1 MKPDLRITMTPTN
14 TVFTG
19 AANVH
24 RFDGPSPREVA
35 QYVRGLFGPDPGGA
49 VIQIA
54 ASPEDLDQFEQAM
67 SGYDVTITAERL
79 DVEVDPPTEEQPA
92 ITAED
97 LASRRAWWPF
107 IALGAAVVVVAAICG
122 FVLFRFLSTP
132 SSPTTAQAGAGATS
146 ASVTVLHSQP
156 TASRA
161 STSPSPSVASEPTA
175 VRLTQDGL
183 AIELP
188 PGFQLA
194 QHEQG
199 WMAAGAD
206 PDMRVLISAE
216 NRYTLPPEQFVSQLL
231 SGIERDPELTLVEHN
246 LHAVTYRET
255 APGGAETL
263 WRTWAHDSYQ
273 LFVACQ
279 TRRTPSRVQQAT
291 CQMAF
296 DTAEFT
302 PLTGEG

>member
-24 RFDGPSPREVA
+24 RFDGPGPREVA

-79 DVEVDPPTEEQPA
+79 EVEADPPTEEQPA
-92 ITAED
+92 ITAAD
-97 LASRRAWWPF
+97 LAPRRAWWPF
-107 IALGAAVVVVAAICG
+107 VALGAAVVVVAAICG

-132 SSPTTAQAGAGATS
+132 SSPTSAQASEGATS
-146 ASVTVLHSQP
+146 TTVLHSQP

-161 STSPSPSVASEPTA
+161 STSPSPSIASEPTA
-175 VRLTQDGL
+175 VRIAQDGL

-199 WMAAGAD
+199 WMATGAD
-206 PDMRVLISAE
+206 PDVRVLISAE
-216 NRYTLPPEQFVSQLL
+216 NRYTLPPEQFVAQLL
-231 SGIERDPELTLVEHN
+231 GGIESDPELTLVDHN

-263 WRTWAHDSYQ
+263 WRTWAQDSYQ

-279 TRRTPSRVQQAT
+279 TRQAPSRVQQAT

-302 PLTGEG
+302 PPTGEG

>member
-54 ASPEDLDQFEQAM
+54 ANPEDLDQFEQAM
-67 SGYDVTITAERL
+67 SGYDVTIAAERL
-79 DVEVDPPTEEQPA
+79 EVEVDPPTEEHPA

-97 LASRRAWWPF
+97 LAPRRAWWPF
-107 IALGAAVVVVAAICG
+107 ITLGAAVVVVAAICG

-132 SSPTTAQAGAGATS
+132 SSPTTALPTGATS
-146 ASVTVLHSQP
+146 ATATVLHSQP

-161 STSPSPSVASEPTA
+161 STSPAPSAASEPTA
-175 VRLTQDGL
+175 VRLAQDGL

-199 WMAAGAD
+199 WMATGAD

-263 WRTWAHDSYQ
+263 WRTWAHDSCQ

-279 TRRTPSRVQQAT
+279 TRQTPSRVQQAT

-302 PLTGEG
+302 PPTGEG

>member
-1 MKPDLRITMTPTN
+1 M
-14 TVFTG
+14 
-19 AANVH
+19 
-24 RFDGPSPREVA
+24 
-35 QYVRGLFGPDPGGA
+35 RGLFGPDPGGA

-79 DVEVDPPTEEQPA
+79 EVEADPPTEEQPA
-92 ITAED
+92 ITAVD
-97 LASRRAWWPF
+97 LAPRRAWWPF
-107 IALGAAVVVVAAICG
+107 VALGAAVVVVAAICG

-132 SSPTTAQAGAGATS
+132 SSPTSAQASEGATS
-146 ASVTVLHSQP
+146 PTVLHSQP

-175 VRLTQDGL
+175 VRIAQDGL

-199 WMAAGAD
+199 WMATGAD

-216 NRYTLPPEQFVSQLL
+216 NRYTLPPEQFVAQLL
-231 SGIERDPELTLVEHN
+231 GGIERDPELTLVDHN
-246 LHAVTYRET
+246 LHACLLYT
-255 APGGAETL
+255 
-263 WRTWAHDSYQ
+263 S
-273 LFVACQ
+273 
-279 TRRTPSRVQQAT
+279 PSPR
-291 CQMAF
+291 
-296 DTAEFT
+296 D
-302 PLTGEG
+302 

>member
-24 RFDGPSPREVA
+24 RFDAPGPREVA
-35 QYVRGLFGPDPGGA
+35 QYVRGLFGPNPGGA

-54 ASPEDLDQFEQAM
+54 ASPEDLDQFEQAL
-67 SGYDVTITAERL
+67 SGYDVTIAAEPL
-79 DVEVDPPTEEQPA
+79 EVEVDPPTEEQPA
-92 ITAED
+92 ITAAD
-97 LASRRAWWPF
+97 LTPRRAWWPF
-107 IALGAAVVVVAAICG
+107 VALGVAVVVVAAICG

-132 SSPTTAQAGAGATS
+132 SSPTTALPTGATS
-146 ASVTVLHSQP
+146 TTVLHSQP

-161 STSPSPSVASEPTA
+161 STSPAPSAASEPTA
-175 VRLTQDGL
+175 VRLAQDGL

-199 WMAAGAD
+199 WMATGAD

-231 SGIERDPELTLVEHN
+231 GGIERDPELTLVDHN
-246 LHAVTYRET
+246 LHAVTYREV

-279 TRRTPSRVQQAT
+279 TRQAPSRVQQAT

-302 PLTGEG
+302 PPAGEG